1 MQCAA
6 GTHFEDVNQTQ
17 GKTYGNRWECLPD
30 VKTVSCDNARGLN
43 SANGYF
49 TNATQQVHRQAS
61 SRNYTTPAQCVLACN
76 AGYHLAD
83 GNTRCE
89 SNTRQTSC
97 VNSNNVHESEW
108 GSIENKTYTETRNS
122 RDGRPT
128 TKQTCRLSCDEGAV
142 QNGNECVVMSENKA
156 CRPNHLNNEDGV
168 RYIKSFKDYQYDRQ
182 LGRIP
187 DADLCDFSCDP

>member
-30 VKTVSCDNARGLN
+30 EKTVSCEGADRLN
-43 SANGYF
+43 KDNGYF
-49 TNATQQVHRQAS
+49 SNATQQIRRQAS
-61 SRNYTTPAQCVLACN
+61 SRNYTAPEQCILACN

-89 SNTRQTSC
+89 SDTRQASC

-128 TKQTCRLSCDEGAV
+128 TKQTCRLSCHEGGEL
-142 QNGNECVVMSENKA
+142 NNNKTECVAKTT
-156 CRPNHLNNEDGV
+156 R
-168 RYIKSFKDYQYDRQ
+168 K
-182 LGRIP
+182 
-187 DADLCDFSCDP
+187 LCDKTKLKFVDEMKSVDIRHQYTRSGYLH